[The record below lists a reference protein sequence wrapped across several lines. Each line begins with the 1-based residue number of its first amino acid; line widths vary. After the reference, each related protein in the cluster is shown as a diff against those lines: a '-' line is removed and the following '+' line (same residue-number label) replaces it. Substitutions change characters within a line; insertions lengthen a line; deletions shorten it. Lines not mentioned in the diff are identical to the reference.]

1 MIIFTINRVLLERS
15 LAFSSFSLSSFTPR
29 SKQICTF
36 LEPFSCSG
44 DYDVDDGD
52 GDNDDD
58 GDSDDDEIVDGL
70 GICHNE

>member
-44 DYDVDDGD
+44 DYDDDDDGD
-52 GDNDDD
+52 GDDDD
-58 GDSDDDEIVDGL
+58 DDD
-70 GICHNE
+70 NE

>member
-1 MIIFTINRVLLERS
+1 MIIFTINRVSLERS

-44 DYDVDDGD
+44 DYDDDGD
-52 GDNDDD
+52 GDGDVDD
-58 GDSDDDEIVDGL
+58 GD
-70 GICHNE
+70 NE